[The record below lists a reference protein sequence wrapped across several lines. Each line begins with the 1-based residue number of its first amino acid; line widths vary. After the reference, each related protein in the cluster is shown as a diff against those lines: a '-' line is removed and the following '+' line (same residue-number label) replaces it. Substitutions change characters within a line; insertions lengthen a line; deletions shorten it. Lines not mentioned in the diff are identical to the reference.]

1 MEKYQIERIELIKKL
16 LLMFGDNYILK
27 GGTALTL
34 YYGCNRYSED
44 IDLDCRKENMNF
56 LKNITNPGY
65 KIWNVSVKKDTPT
78 VFRTMIDYGA
88 KNEYGNYPLKI
99 EVSSRN
105 KNILMFGNLKINNF
119 KSVNV
124 YDICTLKKQKIKA
137 FQCRDKIRDYF
148 DIGFLM
154 RKYSKLFTLDD
165 LETIFEKVQLI
176 GIESLVALLDYENN
190 RNKISDVN
198 SEEYVLETQYI
209 LEKLVKNL
217 RNNVNIEW

>member
-16 LLMFGDNYILK
+16 LPMFGSNYILK

-44 IDLDCRKENMNF
+44 IDLDCRKETMNF
-56 LKNITNPGY
+56 LKNIINPGY
-65 KIWNVSVKKDTPT
+65 KIWNVSVRKDTPT
-78 VFRTMIDYGA
+78 VFRIMIDYGA
-88 KNEYGNYPLKI
+88 KNEYGDYPLKI

-105 KNILMFGNLKINNF
+105 KNILMFGELGINNF
-119 KSVNV
+119 NGVNV
-124 YDICTLKKQKIKA
+124 YDTYTLKKQKIKA
-137 FQCRDKIRDYF
+137 FQGRDKIRDYF

-154 RKYSKLFTLDD
+154 RKYPELFTLDD

-176 GIESLVALLDYENN
+176 GIESLVALLNYENN

-198 SEEYVLETQYI
+198 PEEYVLETQYI

-217 RNNVNIEW
+217 KNNTNIEW

>member
-16 LLMFGDNYILK
+16 LPMFGSNYILK

-44 IDLDCRKENMNF
+44 IDLDCRKETMNF
-56 LKNITNPGY
+56 LKNIINPGY
-65 KIWNVSVKKDTPT
+65 KIWNVSVRKDTPT
-78 VFRTMIDYGA
+78 VFRIMIDYGA
-88 KNEYGNYPLKI
+88 KNEYGDYPLKI

-105 KNILMFGNLKINNF
+105 KNILMFGELGINNF
-119 KSVNV
+119 NGVNV
-124 YDICTLKKQKIKA
+124 YDTYTLKKQKIKA
-137 FQCRDKIRDYF
+137 FQGRDKIRDYF

-154 RKYSKLFTLDD
+154 RKYPELFTLDD

-198 SEEYVLETQYI
+198 PEEYVLETQYI

-217 RNNVNIEW
+217 KNNTNIEW